1 MIWGSSLVAQW
12 VKDLAL
18 SLQQLGSLLRDEFS
32 PWPRNF
38 CMPWAQPKKKSMI
51 WNQTDPDSKIQRL

>member
-1 MIWGSSLVAQW
+1 MSGVGSSLVAQW

-18 SLQQLGSLLRDEFS
+18 SLEWLLKWLLWHGFD

-38 CMPWAQPKKKSMI
+38 YMLKERKKERK
-51 WNQTDPDSKIQRL
+51 KGRKEGR